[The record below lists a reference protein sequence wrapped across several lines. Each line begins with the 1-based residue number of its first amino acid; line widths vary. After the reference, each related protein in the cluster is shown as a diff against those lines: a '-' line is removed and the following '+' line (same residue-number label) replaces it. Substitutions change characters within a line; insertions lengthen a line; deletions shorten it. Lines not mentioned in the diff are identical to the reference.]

1 MAFPDLE
8 HQSVQRN
15 PCGAETVN
23 NSLIGL
29 DDADLTGR
37 AWFEAV
43 FWAKWRRRQRKLIA
57 ARVRM
62 GLPIEVQS

>member
-15 PCGAETVN
+15 PAADKIVN
-23 NSLIGL
+23 FSLINL
-29 DDADLTGR
+29 ADADITGR
-37 AWFEAV
+37 MFRYV
-43 FWAKWRRRQRKLIA
+43 HFMVRWRRRQRKLIA